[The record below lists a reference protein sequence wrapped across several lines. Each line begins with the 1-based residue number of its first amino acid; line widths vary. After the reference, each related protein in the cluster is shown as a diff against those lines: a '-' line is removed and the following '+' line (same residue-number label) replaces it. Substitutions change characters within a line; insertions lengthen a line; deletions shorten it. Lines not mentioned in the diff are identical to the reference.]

1 MEGFLLIGFKI
12 MLPRFILMWFS
23 ILFKNLYTKK
33 AYLNRESPVRRRMF
47 CSILPVGGKHVWMN
61 CLENTPT

>member
-1 MEGFLLIGFKI
+1 MEGFLLIGFKR

>member
-1 MEGFLLIGFKI
+1 MEGFLLIGFKV

-23 ILFKNLYTKK
+23 ILFKNLYTKS
-33 AYLNRESPVRRRMF
+33 APLNRESSLRRRMF
-47 CSILPVGGKHVWMN
+47 CNILPVGGKHVWMN

>member
-33 AYLNRESPVRRRMF
+33 SLSEQGIAR
-47 CSILPVGGKHVWMN
+47 
-61 CLENTPT
+61 PTANVL

>member
-1 MEGFLLIGFKI
+1 MEGFLLIGFKV

-33 AYLNRESPVRRRMF
+33 AYLNRESPVRRQMF

>member
-1 MEGFLLIGFKI
+1 MEGFLLIGFKV

-33 AYLNRESPVRRRMF
+33 AYLNRESTLRRRMF
-47 CSILPVGGKHVWMN
+47 CHILPVGGN
-61 CLENTPT
+61 FYG

>member
-1 MEGFLLIGFKI
+1 MEGFLLIGFKV

-47 CSILPVGGKHVWMN
+47 CTILPVGGEYVWMN
-61 CLENTPT
+61 YLENTPT